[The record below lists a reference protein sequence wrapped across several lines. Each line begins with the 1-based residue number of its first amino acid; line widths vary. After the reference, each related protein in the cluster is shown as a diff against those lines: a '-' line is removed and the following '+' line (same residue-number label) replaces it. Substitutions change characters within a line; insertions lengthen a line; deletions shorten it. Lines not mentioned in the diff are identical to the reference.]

1 MIDWMSVIANGFW
14 LVGLALVLAGF
25 SYYYWLAGQMGQ
37 SLGDQLAGRPFQRVA
52 VCGLLLVGIGLT
64 LTAEGLWQIL
74 PAVALVLACLF
85 ALSTLLRRERNH

>member
-1 MIDWMSVIANGFW
+1 MSGA
-14 LVGLALVLAGF
+14 
-25 SYYYWLAGQMGQ
+25 
-37 SLGDQLAGRPFQRVA
+37 PFQRVA

-74 PAVALVLACLF
+74 PAVALILACLF